1 MPSRFAQKYQA
12 CPAVAATFRGHEGR
26 HFVVHGDAKVPG
38 RFVRVS
44 VVVDMGSGGVEAV
57 EMTLTACRVQ
67 IIS

>member
-1 MPSRFAQKYQA
+1 M
-12 CPAVAATFRGHEGR
+12 AATFRGHEGR